1 MNDCNEHNMQD
12 CDEALENLYLYLDA
26 ELDDASSEQIRSH
39 LDVCRDCSGSFDF
52 ERRLKKVVR
61 ERLDEKV
68 PDSLVDKVREA
79 IEAERSSSSQ

>member
-52 ERRLKKVVR
+52 ERRLQKVVR